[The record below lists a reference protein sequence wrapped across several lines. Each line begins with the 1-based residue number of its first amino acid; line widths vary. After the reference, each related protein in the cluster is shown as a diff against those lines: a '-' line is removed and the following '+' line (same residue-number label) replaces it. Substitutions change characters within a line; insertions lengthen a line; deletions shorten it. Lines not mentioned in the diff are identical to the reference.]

1 LSSAISKRT
10 KRQSQIWLV
19 MKKEFQ
25 LLWKDKKTLLI
36 YLLGPIL
43 IVSALGSTGRTAIGA
58 DSHVTAVL
66 VNHDSTNLA
75 KDLVNQFHNSSHIKI
90 EMEADETTAF
100 NELKKGNVQFVIV
113 IPEDFGKNVQTG
125 KKALVAIHVDNT
137 DPLAPQDAEQAT
149 SQVMNKFQ
157 EDMMKKQNVQPSI
170 SLGLERKDFYNVE
183 LKQIDVMASK
193 VTPMVLIWIPMMMTG
208 MAIVSER
215 VRGTLS
221 RSLKTPLSKV
231 NVVLGKLA
239 TYLFI
244 VVIQIILIV
253 FFAVS
258 FFNLTIRSS
267 FFDVFL
273 ILLINALVGLN
284 IGMLVSVLAST
295 DRQVT
300 ETIPVVVLLMII
312 LSGVFTPVRQ
322 MPDTMQAMAKFIP
335 LYYSMDA
342 TKGALLMGH
351 GVGYLWKDVATLA
364 LYAIGFLSLA
374 IGLLYFEEKIPRVLI
389 GRRISAR
396 LAS

>member
-1 LSSAISKRT
+1 
-10 KRQSQIWLV
+10 

-43 IVSALGSTGRTAIGA
+43 IVSALGLSGGTAIGA
-58 DSHVTAVL
+58 RSHVTAVL

-75 KDLVNQFHNSSHIKI
+75 KDLVNQFHNSSHIRI
-90 EMEADETTAF
+90 EMEAGETTAF
-100 NELKKGNVQFVIV
+100 NELTKGNVEFVIV

-125 KKALVAIHVDNT
+125 KNATIAIHVDNT
-137 DPLAPQDAEQAT
+137 DPLVTQNAEQAT

-157 EDMMKKQNVQPSI
+157 EDMMKKQNIQPSI
-170 SLGLERKDFYNVE
+170 SLGLERKDFYNVK
-183 LKQIDVMASK
+183 LKQIDVMAYK
-193 VTPMVLIWIPMMMTG
+193 VTPFVLVWIPMMMTG

-221 RSLKTPLSKV
+221 RSLQTPLSKV

-244 VVIQIILIV
+244 VVIQIILIIS
-253 FFAVS
+253 FALS
-258 FFNLTIRSS
+258 IFNLTIKSP

-273 ILLINALVGLN
+273 ILIITGLVGLS
-284 IGMLVSVLAST
+284 IGMLMSVLAST

-300 ETIPVVVLLMII
+300 EAIPIVVTLMII
-312 LSGVFTPVRQ
+312 LAGVFTPVKG
-322 MPDTMQAMAKFIP
+322 MPDTMQAVAKFIP
-335 LYYSMDA
+335 LYYSIDA

-351 GVGYLWKDVATLA
+351 GVGYLWKDVATLT

-374 IGLLYFEEKIPRVLI
+374 IGLLYFEEKIPRVLTF
-389 GRRISAR
+389 RR
-396 LAS
+396 

>member
-1 LSSAISKRT
+1 
-10 KRQSQIWLV
+10 

-43 IVSALGSTGRTAIGA
+43 IVSALGTTGRTAIGTG
-58 DSHVTAVL
+58 SHVTAVL

-75 KDLVNQFHNSSHIKI
+75 KDLVDQFHNSSLIRI
-90 EMEADETTAF
+90 EMEAGETTAF
-100 NELKKGNVQFVIV
+100 NELKKGNVEFVIV

-125 KKALVAIHVDNT
+125 KKASVAIHVDNT
-137 DPLAPQDAEQAT
+137 DPFVPQNAEQAT
-149 SQVMNKFQ
+149 SLVMTKFQ
-157 EDMMKKQNVQPSI
+157 EDMMKKQNVQPSV

-183 LKQIDVMASK
+183 LKQIDVMASR

-215 VRGTLS
+215 VKGTLS
-221 RSLKTPLSKV
+221 RSLKAPLSKV

-244 VVIQIILIV
+244 VVVQVILII
-253 FFAVS
+253 S
-258 FFNLTIRSS
+258 FGVAIFNLTIKAS

-273 ILLINALVGLN
+273 ILIITGLVGLN
-284 IGMLVSVLAST
+284 IGMLMSVLAST

-300 ETIPVVVLLMII
+300 ETIPVVMVLMNVLA
-312 LSGVFTPVRQ
+312 GVFAPVRQ
-322 MPDTMQAMAKFIP
+322 MPDTMQAIAKFIP

-351 GVGYLWKDVATLA
+351 GVGYLWRDVATLA

-374 IGLLYFEEKIPRVLI
+374 IGLLYFEEKIPRVLAF
-389 GRRISAR
+389 RRLR
-396 LAS
+396 CRHN